1 MAPLGRPSIDAA
13 WQAQYLRRLAS
24 PANARI
30 GDKDDPICNETHLLV
45 KTADGTLGWL
55 IVDFGGDNYPS
66 IDGLH
71 PLAG

>member
-1 MAPLGRPSIDAA
+1 MGLVLGVVGGLV
-13 WQAQYLRRLAS
+13 WGGLGGFGVFVVGVWLVW
-24 PANARI
+24 
-30 GDKDDPICNETHLLV
+30 GGGV

-55 IVDFGGDNYPS
+55 IVDFGGDNHPS